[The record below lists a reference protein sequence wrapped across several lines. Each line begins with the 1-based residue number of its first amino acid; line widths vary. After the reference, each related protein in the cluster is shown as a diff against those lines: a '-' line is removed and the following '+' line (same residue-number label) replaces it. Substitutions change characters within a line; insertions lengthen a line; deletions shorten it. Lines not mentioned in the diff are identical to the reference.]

1 VDDDRG
7 RLLSPR
13 WLKLAAATILA
24 AFVLG
29 VVALVREQWYIA
41 LQAPIAIIVAAT
53 SLTSNIVDSYFRRVA
68 RARGGRVPAV
78 WRRQALFARAC
89 AVLAA
94 TTVVLM
100 TVLLGTT
107 G

>member
-13 WLKLAAATILA
+13 WLRLAAATIAA

-29 VVALVREQWYIA
+29 VVAVVREQWYIA
-41 LQAPIAIIVAAT
+41 LQAPIAIIVAAS
-53 SLTSNIVDSYFRRVA
+53 SLTSNVLDSYFRRVA
-68 RARGGRVPAV
+68 RSRGRRVPAA
-78 WRRQALFARAC
+78 WRRQTLFARAC

-94 TTVVLM
+94 ATVILMVVLLA
-100 TVLLGTT
+100 TS
-107 G
+107 